1 MNAKDE
7 QKEIRKWAMLCHLS
21 SMVWI
26 PFSVISA
33 FFGIPVIVPFVSI
46 FGPLC
51 VWKFQKNLDPAID
64 SHGKESLN
72 FQITLFIYVIIISI
86 IFVLVAS
93 VSCGLGAASN
103 SALSVMVT
111 AGIILFIGVVVIQI
125 MEIAAF
131 ILVIFAAI
139 KASKGEF
146 YRYPFIIRFLK

>member
-1 MNAKDE
+1 MNANDE
-7 QKEIRKWAMLCHLS
+7 QKAIRKWAMLCHLS
-21 SMVWI
+21 SIFCMI
-26 PFSVISA
+26 LFSPFL
-33 FFGIPVIVPFVSI
+33 SI
-46 FGPLC
+46 LGPLC
-51 VWKFQKNLDPAID
+51 VWQLKKNLDPAID

-146 YRYPFIIRFLK
+146 YRYPFTIRFLK